1 MIKDP
6 RIRLLILFELKSIND
21 IYINIYIYIYI
32 YIYICITLY
41 DFISYNLTINMVN
54 L

>member
-6 RIRLLILFELKSIND
+6 IIRLLILFELKSIND
-21 IYINIYIYIYI
+21 IYIYIYIYI
-32 YIYICITLY
+32 YLYIVTLY